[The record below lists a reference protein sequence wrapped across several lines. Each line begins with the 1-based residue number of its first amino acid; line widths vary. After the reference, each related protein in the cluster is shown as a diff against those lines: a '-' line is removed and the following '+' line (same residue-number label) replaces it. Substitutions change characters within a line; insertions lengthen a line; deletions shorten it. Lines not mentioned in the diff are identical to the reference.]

1 SAVDPVSGGTA
12 SGIEGVDYY
21 VDSGA
26 FDIYS
31 SAFGLSEGVRT
42 VHYRARDNAGNIETA
57 RAAEFLVDNTAPVSR
72 WLVSSGANIELV
84 GKFYLNAAGKIALE
98 SADPVGN
105 GVASGVEGIYY
116 GVDAAPGLR
125 YAAPFGLAEGIRT
138 IGFVAKD
145 NVLNAEVLKSTVI
158 YADGTA
164 PVSELSV
171 SGDQYRGQG
180 AGASAGD
187 GLYVSTRSLV
197 MLAAA
202 DPVIGGVAAGVRDTL
217 YAVDGATFAAYSPF
231 SLASEGR
238 RTVTFYSSDRVDNV
252 EAAKTAGLLVDAT
265 PPVTAFSVA
274 GARHDA
280 DGVVYITKDSALLLS
295 ADDPVSNEVASGVL
309 LTRYRIDGGA
319 WTIYTGSFTIAAE
332 GRHTLEYL
340 SLDRVN
346 NAEAVRTVELAVDN
360 TPPASS
366 ISLGEPKFTAFGL
379 SVLTP
384 ATPVTLSAYDP
395 LVGEVASG
403 PRGISYELV
412 PYGASSGE
420 RRDYLEP
427 FTLPQGAWEV
437 RFWSDDNVGNTEPLK
452 SVVLAVSTLQRDA
465 LASVAGL
472 DAAGS
477 SDIAGAVRSNAAVSV
492 AGSARILGDVTAAA
506 ITLTGKKAQITGVR
520 TEASGTLSPEPI
532 PLTLTE
538 NFVAAAADEVNAGV
552 PERYLVDGKL
562 VVSEQA
568 ELILTTGTYRFAGI
582 ELAGGCEV
590 KAGGPVNIL
599 VEGDILISG
608 GSGLNADGPASLMNL
623 FLNKAS
629 SVTFTGGGKVAAYLY
644 APYAHMGLTG
654 NSLLGGHYFVG
665 ASSVSGNGNL
675 VQAGESLPET
685 APAAGDKFKTSA
697 FTTADASYGVLAGPD
712 AAFRLGEV
720 YVFPNPAL
728 RGAAPTFH
736 FECGIADS
744 VNIKIYT
751 TSGRFAHETTLTG
764 MPVALDDGN
773 GLSYAY
779 EYAWRDHIPSGVYYY
794 LIEAA
799 RAGQKLKKTGKFAV
813 VR

>member
-1 SAVDPVSGGTA
+1 
-12 SGIEGVDYY
+12 
-21 VDSGA
+21 
-26 FDIYS
+26 
-31 SAFGLSEGVRT
+31 
-42 VHYRARDNAGNIETA
+42 
-57 RAAEFLVDNTAPVSR
+57 
-72 WLVSSGANIELV
+72 
-84 GKFYLNAAGKIALE
+84 
-98 SADPVGN
+98 
-105 GVASGVEGIYY
+105 
-116 GVDAAPGLR
+116 
-125 YAAPFGLAEGIRT
+125 
-138 IGFVAKD
+138 
-145 NVLNAEVLKSTVI
+145 
-158 YADGTA
+158 
-164 PVSELSV
+164 
-171 SGDQYRGQG
+171 
-180 AGASAGD
+180 
-187 GLYVSTRSLV
+187 
-197 MLAAA
+197 
-202 DPVIGGVAAGVRDTL
+202 
-217 YAVDGATFAAYSPF
+217 
-231 SLASEGR
+231 
-238 RTVTFYSSDRVDNV
+238 
-252 EAAKTAGLLVDAT
+252 
-265 PPVTAFSVA
+265 
-274 GARHDA
+274 
-280 DGVVYITKDSALLLS
+280 
-295 ADDPVSNEVASGVL
+295 
-309 LTRYRIDGGA
+309 
-319 WTIYTGSFTIAAE
+319 
-332 GRHTLEYL
+332 
-340 SLDRVN
+340 
-346 NAEAVRTVELAVDN
+346 
-360 TPPASS
+360 
-366 ISLGEPKFTAFGL
+366 
-379 SVLTP
+379 
-384 ATPVTLSAYDP
+384 
-395 LVGEVASG
+395 
-403 PRGISYELV
+403 
-412 PYGASSGE
+412 
-420 RRDYLEP
+420 
-427 FTLPQGAWEV
+427 
-437 RFWSDDNVGNTEPLK
+437 
-452 SVVLAVSTLQRDA
+452 
-465 LASVAGL
+465 
-472 DAAGS
+472 
-477 SDIAGAVRSNAAVSV
+477 
-492 AGSARILGDVTAAA
+492 VTAAA

-779 EYAWRDHIPSGVYYY
+779 EYAWREHIPSGVYYY

-799 RAGQKLKKTGKFAV
+799 KSGQKLKKTGKFAV